1 MKIVWSHLAKIDY
14 WKNIEYLEENWTFT
28 DVVNFIN
35 EVELLIDLLKANN
48 VTFLKTNYK
57 NVCKVVLNKQITLYY
72 FIDNKTITLLRF
84 WNNYQDLDNFKL
96 K

>member
-35 EVELLIDLLKANN
+35 EVESLISLLKTNKT
-48 VTFLKTNYK
+48 TFLKTNYK

-72 FIDNKTITLLRF
+72 FIDNNTITLLRF